1 MDTAVSLV
9 QSYLY
14 MNGYFTVTE
23 YPVLELMASGEYR
36 TVTDVDILAL
46 RIPGAGVYDETSSA
60 GQPIISTDPALDI
73 DESRIDMI
81 IAEVKEGKAELNAS
95 ARDPE
100 VLTAAL
106 RRFGYIDDET
116 AQEIVDQ
123 LLEDGNALHPAGPRI
138 RLCAFGGRPPHRDD
152 VPYTWLLH
160 AHVVDYI
167 HETLTENWSAAQAIQ
182 SKDPALSF
190 ILLME
195 KATRAGE

>member
-36 TVTDVDILAL
+36 NLTDVDILAL
-46 RIPGAGVYDETSSA
+46 RLPGVGSA
-60 GQPIISTDPALDI
+60 DPDTGQPLIAVDPALGV
-73 DESRIDMI
+73 DEGRLDLI

-95 ARDPE
+95 SRDPI

-106 RRFGYIDDET
+106 RRFGQVDDDTVADIIE
-116 AQEIVDQ
+116 Q
-123 LLEDGNALHPAGPRI
+123 LLEDGEAFHPAGIRV
-138 RLCAFGGRPPHRDD
+138 RLCAFGARPPHKSD
-152 VPYTWLLH
+152 VPYMWRLH
-160 AHVVDYI
+160 GELTNYI
-167 HETLTENWSAAQAIQ
+167 HKTLTEHWSAAQTIQ

-195 KATRAGE
+195 KAARAGE

>member
-23 YPVLELMASGEYR
+23 YPVLEVMASGEVR

-46 RIPGAGVYDETSSA
+46 RLPGAGRYDDSQPV
-60 GQPIISTDPALDI
+60 GQPLIACDPALDV
-73 DESRIDMI
+73 DEDRLDMI

-95 ARDPE
+95 ARDPV

-106 RRFGYIDDET
+106 RRFGRIDDPT
-116 AQEIVDQ
+116 VADLVDQ
-123 LLEDGNALHPAGPRI
+123 LLEDGEAFHPGGPRV
-138 RLCAFGGRPPHRDD
+138 RLCAFGGKPPHQED

-160 AHVVDYI
+160 GDLVAYI
-167 HETLTENWSAAQAIQ
+167 HRTLSEHWTAAQTIQ

-195 KATRAGE
+195 KSLRPSE

>member
-23 YPVLELMASGEYR
+23 YPVLEMMASGEYR
-36 TVTDVDILAL
+36 TVTDLDILAL
-46 RIPGAGVYDETSSA
+46 RLPGAGVYDDDDPI
-60 GQPIISTDPALDI
+60 GQPIIACDPALDV
-73 DESRIDMI
+73 DEHRVDMI

-106 RRFGYIDDET
+106 RRFGYVDDES
-116 AQEIVDQ
+116 AKDIIDQ
-123 LLEDGNALHPAGPRI
+123 LLEDGEAFHPAGPRI
-138 RLCAFGGRPPHRDD
+138 RLFAFGGRPPHRKN
-152 VPYTWLLH
+152 VRYTWLLH
-160 AHVVDYI
+160 ADLVEYI
-167 HETLTENWSAAQAIQ
+167 HETLTENWSATQTIQ

-190 ILLME
+190 ILMME
-195 KATRAGE
+195 KAARASE

>member
-1 MDTAVSLV
+1 MDTAVALV

-23 YPVLELMASGEYR
+23 YPVLEMMASGEFR

-46 RIPGAGVYDETSSA
+46 RIPGAGRYDDDTPA
-60 GQPIISTDPALDI
+60 GQPIIACDPALDV
-73 DESRIDMI
+73 DEGRLDLI
-81 IAEVKEGKAELNAS
+81 IAEVKEGKADLNAS

-116 AQEIVDQ
+116 AEDLVDQ
-123 LLEDGNALHPAGPRI
+123 LLEDGEAFHPSGPRV
-138 RLCAFGGRPPHRDD
+138 RLCAFGGRPPYQENP
-152 VPYTWLLH
+152 PYIWLLH
-160 AHVVDYI
+160 ADLADYI
-167 HETLTENWSAAQAIQ
+167 RGTLRKHWSAAQTIQ

-190 ILLME
+190 MLLME
-195 KATRAGE
+195 KSQHKDV

>member
-46 RIPGAGVYDETSSA
+46 RIPGAGRYLDGDTT
-60 GQPIISTDPALDI
+60 GQPIIACDPALDV
-73 DESRIDMI
+73 DEGRVDMI
-81 IAEVKEGKAELNAS
+81 IGEVKEGKAELNAS

-106 RRFGYIDDET
+106 RRFGYVDDET
-116 AQEIVDQ
+116 AKDIVNQ
-123 LLEDGNALHPAGPRI
+123 LLEDGEALHPAGPRV
-138 RLCAFGGRPPHRDD
+138 RLLAFGGRPPHSDKS
-152 VPYTWLLH
+152 PYTWLLH
-160 AHVVDYI
+160 GHLADYI
-167 HETLTENWSAAQAIQ
+167 HEVLTEHWSAAQTIQ

-190 ILLME
+190 ILMME
-195 KATRAGE
+195 KASRAEE

>member
-36 TVTDVDILAL
+36 NLTDVDILAL
-46 RIPGAGVYDETSSA
+46 RLPGIGSADPET
-60 GQPIISTDPALDI
+60 GQPLIAVDPALGV
-73 DESRIDMI
+73 DEGRLDLI

-95 ARDPE
+95 SRDPV
-100 VLTAAL
+100 VLTAAF
-106 RRFGYIDDET
+106 RRFGQVDDDTVADIIE
-116 AQEIVDQ
+116 Q
-123 LLEDGNALHPAGPRI
+123 LLEDGEAFHPAGIRV
-138 RLCAFGGRPPHRDD
+138 RLCAFGARPPHKSD
-152 VPYTWLLH
+152 VPYMWRLH
-160 AHVVDYI
+160 GELTTYI
-167 HETLTENWSAAQAIQ
+167 HETLTEHWSAAQTIQ

-195 KATRAGE
+195 KAARAGE

>member
-1 MDTAVSLV
+1 VDTAVSLV

-46 RIPGAGVYDETSSA
+46 RIPGAGFYDENSAA
-60 GQPIISTDPALDI
+60 GQPIIACDPALDV
-73 DESRIDMI
+73 DETRIDMI
-81 IAEVKEGKAELNAS
+81 IAEVKEGKADLNAS
-95 ARDPE
+95 ARDPD

-106 RRFGYIDDET
+106 RRFGYVDDET
-116 AQEIVDQ
+116 AEDIVNQ
-123 LLEDGNALHPAGPRI
+123 LLEDGEAFHPAGPRI
-138 RLCAFGGRPPHRDD
+138 RLCAFGGRPPYRED

-160 AHVVDYI
+160 ADLADYI
-167 HETLTENWSAAQAIQ
+167 HETLTEHWSAAQAIQ

-195 KATRAGE
+195 KASRAEG